1 VNRFEWDPPV
11 DPSAM
16 HIPAHVVEMVPA
28 ALARENNIMPVALA
42 DGVLTIAVDRPG
54 DLDLIEKLQFILGV
68 CDGRIEFV
76 GARESTIRAAVA
88 RYYGAAGSA

>member
-1 VNRFEWDPPV
+1 VNPFEWDPPV
-11 DPSAM
+11 DPSAL

-28 ALARENNIMPVALA
+28 ALARENDVMPVALA
-42 DGVLTIAVDRPG
+42 DGVLTLAVARPG

-68 CDGRIEFV
+68 CDPRIEFV
-76 GARESTIRAAVA
+76 GAPASAIRAAVA